1 MQKVL
6 KREKT
11 NFPAEKLKEIHQK
24 RERKRAGK
32 SEL

>member
-1 MQKVL
+1 VL

-11 NFPAEKLKEIHQK
+11 KFPAGKLKEIHPK